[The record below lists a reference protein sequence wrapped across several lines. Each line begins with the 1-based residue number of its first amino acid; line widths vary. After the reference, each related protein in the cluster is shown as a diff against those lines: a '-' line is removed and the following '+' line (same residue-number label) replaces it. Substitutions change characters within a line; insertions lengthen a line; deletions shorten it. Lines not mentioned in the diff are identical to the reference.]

1 MSEKQRK
8 SVTLDPEV
16 SAYLSQ
22 EGRNASQTVNKL
34 VKMEMGKDVV
44 DKTLLKY
51 RMQSEKDQYKSAA
64 QKARGH
70 LERYNQLKR
79 QLEKTK
85 SREDELMQDVREKLA
100 NVPLQPDNPAV
111 EKQAKRV
118 NMAPKELIK
127 EVQDDAN

>member
-8 SVTLDPEV
+8 SFTLDPEV

-34 VKMEMGKDVV
+34 VKMEMGKDAV

-51 RMQSEKDQYKSAA
+51 RMQSEKDQYESAA

-79 QLEKTK
+79 QLEKTE
-85 SREDELMQDVREKLA
+85 SREDELLQDVREKLA
-100 NVPLQPDNPAV
+100 NVPLRPDNPGV
-111 EKQAKRV
+111 QAQAERV
-118 NMAPKELIK
+118 DMTPEELI
-127 EVQDDAN
+127 EEIQDAE